1 MRRIGEPL
9 PNSTKNSF
17 LTKLEAFQPSAG
29 VAYLFLVIAAF
40 LWGLSTVVARGI
52 YEEIPPFGMSFW
64 RWVLATLIFL
74 PFVWR
79 ELFLKVEIIKAHLK
93 LIWLLGFLQV
103 GSSAVFLFAL
113 NFTTA
118 INASLI
124 NAVQPVLT
132 VIPAWLLTREKIN
145 FAQGVGILLALAGV
159 TIMIARGDLQVLT
172 ALGFNVGDIFVV
184 LAVLGWSFFAAIL
197 HRLPKE
203 LGLTTS
209 LFLIYFSGTVSL
221 LPFYVIESVYF
232 RAISFTG
239 LTVGVVT
246 FLGIVVSAGAVSI
259 WTASVRSIGPNR
271 AAIFMNLIPIIAVIL
286 AIVFLGERLF
296 LFHLTGAVFVVVG
309 MMLVI
314 RMARKKADVI
324 HNLRIEKSR

>member
-1 MRRIGEPL
+1 MA
-9 PNSTKNSF
+9 
-17 LTKLEAFQPSAG
+17 KLEGFQPSSG

-40 LWGLSTVVARGI
+40 LWGLSTVVARSVH
-52 YEEIPPFGMSFW
+52 EEIPPFGMSFW

-74 PFVWR
+74 PLVWR
-79 ELFLKVEIIKAHLK
+79 ELFLKLEMIKAHSK
-93 LIWLLGFLQV
+93 LLWLLGFLQV
-103 GSSAVFLFAL
+103 VSSAVMLFAL

-118 INASLI
+118 INASFI
-124 NAVQPVLT
+124 NAAQPVLT

-159 TIMIARGDLQVLT
+159 TIMITRGDPRFLT
-172 ALGFNVGDIFVV
+172 TLDLNVGDIFVV
-184 LAVLGWSFFAAIL
+184 LAVLGWSVYAAIL

-209 LFLIYFSGTVSL
+209 LFLIYLAGTVSL
-221 LPFYVIESVYF
+221 LPFYAIESVYF

-239 LTVGVVT
+239 FTVGVVA
-246 FLGIVVSAGAVSI
+246 FLGIGVSAIAVSI

-271 AAIFMNLIPIIAVIL
+271 AAIFMNLIPIFAVVL

-296 LFHLTGAVFVVVG
+296 LFHVTGAVFVVVG

-314 RMARKKADVI
+314 RMATRTAT
-324 HNLRIEKSR
+324 RRGSGS